1 MQSRGCPLK
10 GLAGTPDLAA
20 HRQRFTA
27 NGWQRAE
34 ALDMDT
40 IHRCHLDPLER
51 HRRAPATP
59 LRCGSVNNRGYN
71 SSTSTVTDASRK
83 VSSAPG
89 PL

>member
-51 HRRAPATP
+51 HRRAPAAAQAAAP
-59 LRCGSVNNRGYN
+59 
-71 SSTSTVTDASRK
+71 
-83 VSSAPG
+83 SAVAGLACVRPHAV
-89 PL
+89 PPAQLA